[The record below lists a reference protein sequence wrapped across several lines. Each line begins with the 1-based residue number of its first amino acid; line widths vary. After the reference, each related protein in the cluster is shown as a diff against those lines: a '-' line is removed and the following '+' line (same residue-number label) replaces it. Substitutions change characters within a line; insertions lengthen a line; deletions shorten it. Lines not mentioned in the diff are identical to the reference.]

1 MAWGISAHTMGLRD
15 QYVTLSSETTPEFP
29 HNTAASFQVRLA
41 TPLTFG
47 EPGWEVAL
55 SSLVMRDRG
64 MDVTLLHDQPS
75 KALLVTTTELL
86 KEGDSEFPQTVKSQ
100 VLVSDMV
107 TSNARHPL
115 PSGEAFMKALIEQ
128 WSWKVN
134 LLDYEDGALQIR
146 PRVSWDASHGATEM
160 IVDGLDETTFEL
172 NKNLCLKMG
181 WVVPDPSKT
190 WAFRL
195 GYNAIPEL
203 RQVATDPA
211 PRWGHTV
218 DSIIADRDV
227 VLKYDSTRDTV
238 MFSSKVRWRFVHLN
252 EAFDRVVGKTHHT
265 EGLHVYSNVGRA
277 VVVGDR
283 TTDLLQEVPH
293 LQRGEGS
300 VYYEPSQ
307 ERFRSVRYYGLEV
320 ASVSLRDG
328 LGRALPT
335 AQVGRTHTTVTLH
348 FRRRKS

>member
-1 MAWGISAHTMGLRD
+1 M
-15 QYVTLSSETTPEFP
+15 YVTLSSDTTPEFP
-29 HNTAASFQVRLA
+29 QNTAASFQVRLA

-75 KALLVTTTELL
+75 KALLVTTTRLL
-86 KEGDSEFPQTVKSQ
+86 KEGDSDFPWTIKNQ

-107 TSNARHPL
+107 ASNARHPL

-128 WSWKVN
+128 WLLKVN
-134 LLDYEDGALQIR
+134 LFDYEDGTLQIR
-146 PRVSWDASHGATEM
+146 PRVSWDTSNGATEM

-172 NKNLCLKMG
+172 NKSLCFKMG
-181 WVVPDPSKT
+181 WLVPDPSQSLP
-190 WAFRL
+190 FLL
-195 GYNAIPEL
+195 GHNAIPEL
-203 RQVATDPA
+203 RQVVTGPA

-218 DSIIADRDV
+218 DSIIAHGDV
-227 VLKYDSTRDTV
+227 LLKHDSTRDTV
-238 MFSSKVRWRFVHLN
+238 MFSSKVKWRFVRLN
-252 EAFDRVVGKTHHT
+252 DAFDSVVGKTHHT
-265 EGLHVYSNVGRA
+265 QGLHIYSNVGRA
-277 VVVGDR
+277 VMVGDR

-293 LQRGEGS
+293 LQRGEGG

-328 LGRALPT
+328 LGHALPT

-348 FRRRKS
+348 FRRRKP